1 MLKAYQYKK
10 YIYFLIV
17 LVCFSFSEKPSANE
31 VEFDTGFSEF
41 ILKNASPL
49 ASQIQN
55 KSGLGYNSLVKQIQS
70 LGCNSDLVLSEENL
84 TKSKKSYLFHQAL
97 IKSIENCTLSKRV
110 KKNQHNIEELLSN
123 KKPYLIVA
131 GESLNS
137 PMSYFGHSLL
147 LFLDEDDF
155 YFSPVVSVLAPTE
168 GLSTFEQIIKGGFS
182 TIEAKVN
189 IIPLHQVIDFYNDQD
204 SRELKFI
211 ELPETKFDKTRI
223 IEYFNKEINN
233 KNRYNFFL
241 KNCSTYLYE
250 ALEYSCNC
258 LDKNKFIVTPAS
270 IEKALYQGKSKT
282 LYFRTESL
290 SNKFNTSYHTL
301 NKEQKSRV
309 KEMFYNAD
317 GRYLDEEKNL
327 GDIAVL
333 ASMLSFESYQNPN
346 PAYAELLNKYGKDS
360 SILSEM
366 PLSENTSDSNLDP
379 LLTSSI
385 KISTQKDSIQLK
397 LSVVDFH
404 HFEQRKYHF
413 TSSKL
418 EVGSLELQEEDNSV
432 KIKSI
437 NLINIRSV
445 TPINFVT
452 KKASWRLNIGAKRS
466 AKDQLETSFS
476 YGIGAAFSISQ
487 IKFYILPSIEAQSSF
502 EFPVYSGME
511 FNSENVS
518 IKYETKN
525 LDESSLSFFR
535 RENSSFGYE
544 YTIKKKENNQ
554 VNHQVSFNYY
564 F

>member
-1 MLKAYQYKK
+1 MFEAYQYKR

-17 LVCFSFSEKPSANE
+17 LVCFSFSKKASANE
-31 VEFDTGFSEF
+31 VSFDTSFSEF

-49 ASQIQN
+49 ISQIQN

-70 LGCNSDLVLSEENL
+70 LGCNPDLVLSKEVL
-84 TKSKKSYLFHQAL
+84 TKRKDSYLFHQAL
-97 IKSIENCTLSKRV
+97 IKSIENCTLSKGV
-110 KKNQHNIEELLSN
+110 IKNQHNIEELLSN

-168 GLSTFEQIIKGGFS
+168 GLSTFEQIIKGGVS
-182 TIEAKVN
+182 TIEAEVN

-211 ELPETKFDKTRI
+211 ELPEKKFNKTKI
-223 IEYFNKEINN
+223 IEYFSEKIKN

-241 KNCSTYLYE
+241 ENCSTYLYE

-270 IEKALYQGKSKT
+270 IEKALHQDKSKT

-290 SNKFNTSYHTL
+290 SNKFNNSYHTL
-301 NKEQKSRV
+301 RKEQKTRV
-309 KEMFYNAD
+309 KEMFYTAD
-317 GRYLDEEKNL
+317 SRYLDEEKDL

-346 PAYAELLNKYGKDS
+346 PAYAELLDKYGKDS

-366 PLSENTSDSNLDP
+366 PLSENTSDRNLDS
-379 LLTSSI
+379 LLTSSVKLSI
-385 KISTQKDSIQLK
+385 QKDSTLLK
-397 LSVVDFH
+397 LSAVDFN

-418 EVGSLELQEEDNSV
+418 EVGSLELQEEDDSI
-432 KIKSI
+432 KIQSI

-466 AKDQLETSFS
+466 TKDQLEASFS
-476 YGIGAAFSISQ
+476 YGVGAAFSISQ
-487 IKFYILPSIEAQSSF
+487 IKFYALPSIEAQSSF
-502 EFPVYSGME
+502 KFPVYSGIE
-511 FNSENVS
+511 FNSEHLS

-544 YTIKKKENNQ
+544 YTIKKTEGNKA
-554 VNHQVSFNYY
+554 NHQLSFNYY